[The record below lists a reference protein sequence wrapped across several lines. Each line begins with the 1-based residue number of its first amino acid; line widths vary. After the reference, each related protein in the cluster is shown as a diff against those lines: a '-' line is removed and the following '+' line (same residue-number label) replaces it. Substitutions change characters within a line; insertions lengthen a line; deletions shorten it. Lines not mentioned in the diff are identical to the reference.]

1 MAAILLIVGISVL
14 ILLHEAGHF
23 FAAKHYGIK
32 VEEFGFGFP
41 PRLFSKKKGETTY
54 SFNLLPFG
62 GFVRLY
68 GEHEAHLEGKE
79 NIDKKRSFTHQSAW
93 KRFIVIAA
101 GIAINFLLGWII
113 ISSVFMIGAK
123 ESIVVTQVLEN
134 SPAEQAG
141 IMAGDEFVNF
151 SSSQEFI
158 AHVNQSQGEQ
168 LSLKVLRD
176 GEELDFNLSP
186 RTNPEVIAREGAIG
200 AALTETGF
208 PHLGFFESLW
218 EGLVVSI
225 NIMAQIIK
233 SLWFLLVG
241 IFTTGAIA
249 EGVVGPVGIFG
260 VANDLGS
267 LGFIYVLQLVGLI
280 SLNLAILNAL
290 PIPALD
296 GGRIF
301 FILLEKLKG
310 SKLNANKELI
320 ANGIGFV
327 LLLLLMIAI
336 TIRDVVQLF

>member
-1 MAAILLIVGISVL
+1 MSAIILIIGISVL

-41 PRLFSKKKGETTY
+41 PRLFAKKKGETTY

-68 GEHEAHLEGKE
+68 GESAAHLAGEKDI
-79 NIDKKRSFTHQSAW
+79 NKKRSFTHQSSW
-93 KRFIVIAA
+93 RRFVVIAA

-113 ISSVFMIGAK
+113 ISSVYMIGAK
-123 ESIVVTQVLEN
+123 ESIVVAQVLEN
-134 SPAEQAG
+134 SPAETAG
-141 IMAGDEFVNF
+141 IEVGDEVIGYTLA
-151 SSSQEFI
+151 SDFI
-158 AHVNQSQGEQ
+158 ENIKAQGGSE
-168 LSLKVLRD
+168 SNVTVRRN
-176 GEELDFNLSP
+176 GEELSFSLTP
-186 RTNPEVIAREGAIG
+186 RQDPEIIAKEGAIG
-200 AALTETGF
+200 VALTEAGF
-208 PHLGFFESLW
+208 PRLPFFEALW
-218 EGLVVSI
+218 EGLIVSL
-225 NIMAQIIK
+225 NIMAQILK
-233 SLWFLLVG
+233 ALWILVAG

-260 VANDLGS
+260 LANDLGS
-267 LGFIYVLQLVGLI
+267 LGAVYVLQLVGLI

-301 FILLEKLKG
+301 FIILEKLKG
-310 SKLNANKELI
+310 SKLNANRELI
-320 ANGIGFV
+320 ANGIGFA

-336 TIRDVVQLF
+336 TIRDIIQLL